1 MKTELKQTQKKLD
14 KAQKRLDKLTRDLN
28 KILESYKDFRD
39 YLYQIGSETTTEE
52 ELQSLYNKTIDIS
65 LNGHK
70 VKLAFDAVNYN
81 NLIHLVEQAIKE
93 F

>member
-1 MKTELKQTQKKLD
+1 MKATKKKLD
-14 KAQKRLDKLTRDLN
+14 KT
-28 KILESYKDFRD
+28 LESYKDFLQ

-52 ELQSLYNKTIDIS
+52 ELDYLYEKTINIS

-70 VKLAFDAVNYN
+70 VKITFDAVNYN
-81 NLIHLVEQAIKE
+81 NLVHLVEQAIEE

>member
-1 MKTELKQTQKKLD
+1 MKATKKKLS
-14 KAQKRLDKLTRDLN
+14 KAQKRLDKLTRDLD
-28 KILESYKDFRD
+28 KTLKSYQDFLQ

-52 ELQSLYNKTIDIS
+52 ELQSLYEKTINIS

-81 NLIHLVEQAIKE
+81 NLVHLVEQAIKE

>member
-1 MKTELKQTQKKLD
+1 MNKIE
-14 KAQKRLDKLTRDLN
+14 KRLDKLTRDLN
-28 KILESYKDFRD
+28 KTLESYKDFRD

-52 ELQSLYNKTIDIS
+52 ELQSLYEKTINIS

-70 VKLAFDAVNYN
+70 VKLAFDAENYN
-81 NLIHLVEQAIKE
+81 NLVHLVEQAIKE

>member
-1 MKTELKQTQKKLD
+1 MKAAKKRLS
-14 KAQKRLDKLTRDLN
+14 KAQKRLDKLTRGLD
-28 KILESYKDFRD
+28 KSLEYYKDFLQ

-52 ELQSLYNKTIDIS
+52 ELQLLYGKTIDIS

-70 VKLAFDAVNYN
+70 VKIAFDAVNYN
-81 NLIHLVEQAIKE
+81 NLVHLVEQAVRE